1 MENMKPKIFWKDKPI
16 YIEQLKKWDIEQ
28 LKKAI
33 SAIGKA
39 EIQMKKNPT
48 VRNDL
53 VIKDLLINIC
63 TNITNFSL
71 LFIIIFFCSFR
82 IRSFS
87 FPADSINIKN
97 KTRERIYYC

>member
-1 MENMKPKIFWKDKPI
+1 MLPFIDDAIFFTASKSP
-16 YIEQLKKWDIEQ
+16 L
-28 LKKAI
+28 L
-33 SAIGKA
+33 AIGKPA
-39 EIQMKKNPT
+39 SITSTFSFSKIFAILSFSEGFIDAPGLCSPSLR
-48 VRNDL
+48 V
-53 VIKDLLINIC
+53 VS
-63 TNITNFSL
+63 NITNFSL